1 MDNIGI
7 LDSNVFMAI
16 KHNKNRGKADEE
28 TVHLL
33 YNYRLVHLYGERVR
47 LFL

>member
-1 MDNIGI
+1 MDNIGV

-16 KHNKNRGKADEE
+16 KTGERLMKKL
-28 TVHLL
+28 HLL